1 MSTNTDVYVTRG
13 LLDALLELAAGED
26 PDAVSAAIAVTPAGE
41 LDWSAAPDGAA
52 ESDSLIDTAGAAD
65 LDPGTPVFTD
75 LFLPQER
82 RSVNAVFGMNM
93 TIPPHQTQGRFLSH
107 PLGRLEVTKED
118 DLHEVVLVAVPPW
131 DGDAVAAFDR
141 RGRRRTLVV
150 LDAAPP
156 LGQLEDFDEAQ
167 SM

>member
-1 MSTNTDVYVTRG
+1 MSPDTDVYVTKG
-13 LLDALLELAAGED
+13 LLDVLLELADDED
-26 PDAVSAAIAVTPAGE
+26 PEAISAALAVTPAGE
-41 LDWSAAPDGAA
+41 LDWSTTSDGAT

-65 LDPGTPVFTD
+65 LDPGTSVFTD

-141 RGRRRTLVV
+141 RGRRRKLIV